1 MLKLKK
7 LICWSKNILKVTIK
21 FRNITPSLDSKT
33 SLRRIKLATKRSE
46 RQRVGKGRCI
56 QPTIAFPSIF
66 LPERS
71 SLKHRAIDNRRLC
84 DNSHLMPIYISV
96 FSWIMLTALRLFA
109 PGNPARPSPSPLP
122 IANLPPLRIDN
133 NWFRISKSGSA
144 SNRCVIEG
152 GRGGREQ
159 MHATFHRF
167 SSSFSRTRSKATP
180 HSPCIVSIINNFGK
194 WKCFFSM
201 WYYLRYCLVRS
212 SSKKTS
218 KLKSNRRRGRTIIEE
233 LLPRFIRLSVRSFHL
248 TTANFR
254 ELSAKLDLG
263 RNYNGA

>member
-33 SLRRIKLATKRSE
+33 SLRRIKLATKRSK

-71 SLKHRAIDNRRLC
+71 SLKRRAIDNRRLC

-109 PGNPARPSPSPLP
+109 PGNPARPSPSP
-122 IANLPPLRIDN
+122 PPLRICRRFESIIID
-133 NWFRISKSGSA
+133 SGFP
-144 SNRCVIEG
+144 NRATLRTGAWLRGEEG
-152 GRGGREQ
+152 GE
-159 MHATFHRF
+159 
-167 SSSFSRTRSKATP
+167 SRCT
-180 HSPCIVSIINNFGK
+180 
-194 WKCFFSM
+194 
-201 WYYLRYCLVRS
+201 
-212 SSKKTS
+212 
-218 KLKSNRRRGRTIIEE
+218 
-233 LLPRFIRLSVRSFHL
+233 PRFIDFLLLFPQRDPRRPPFSSHRSSY
-248 TTANFR
+248 R
-254 ELSAKLDLG
+254 
-263 RNYNGA
+263 

>member
-152 GRGGREQ
+152 GRGGESRC
-159 MHATFHRF
+159 TPRF
-167 SSSFSRTRSKATP
+167 IDFLLLFPQRDPRRPPILLASFL
-180 HSPCIVSIINNFGK
+180 VSIINNFGK

-212 SSKKTS
+212 SSKKTCS
-218 KLKSNRRRGRTIIEE
+218 KAKVESTKGTDDHRRIIASIY
-233 LLPRFIRLSVRSFHL
+233 PFIRPFVSLNDGQF
-248 TTANFR
+248 
-254 ELSAKLDLG
+254 SAKLDLG